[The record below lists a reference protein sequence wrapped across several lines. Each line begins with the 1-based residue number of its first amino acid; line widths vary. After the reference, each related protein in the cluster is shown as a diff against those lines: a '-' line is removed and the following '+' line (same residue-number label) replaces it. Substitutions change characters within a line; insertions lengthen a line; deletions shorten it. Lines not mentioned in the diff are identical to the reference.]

1 MIRVGS
7 TVKTEAGI
15 LGSVVDIVKTSF
27 SPSFPDDDEVDK
39 VFLAGHKFPYL
50 RWQLTEIGKPSVIDQ
65 IRATKAPEVDS
76 FCMKSQGTPIVGAE
90 DSDWFVIVKTRS
102 GNIDWCNLNPIEGA
116 VVLRNKGYKG
126 LGTLAECKA
135 FVQRAGTADRYFIFK
150 LSEWRFTNLD

>member
-15 LGSVVDIVKTSF
+15 LGSVVDIVKSNL

-50 RWQLTEIGKPSVIDQ
+50 RWQLTEVKAPSVIDQ
-65 IRATKAPEVDS
+65 IPEAVKS